1 MVQILIVE
9 DEQAIREALK
19 EILEMSGYKVIT
31 ANNGKEGYERVL
43 DNKPDLILSDINMPE
58 WNGYELLAAINKLF
72 KDTVSPIFIFLT
84 ARLEKYDARQAM
96 EMGANAYINKPYHH
110 TELLSIIASQLNER
124 I

>member
-19 EILEMSGYKVIT
+19 EILEMS
-31 ANNGKEGYERVL
+31 GYERVL